1 MEVRLLNTDVDS
13 DGNGDFGG
21 KDYVTAGNAAQIGNA
36 TSITIS
42 NTDTNPTLAHL
53 LEWLFGLK
61 QV

>member
-21 KDYVTAGNAAQIGNA
+21 KDYVTAGNAPQIGNA
-36 TSITIS
+36 TSITIL
-42 NTDTNPTLAHL
+42 NTDTNSTAHL